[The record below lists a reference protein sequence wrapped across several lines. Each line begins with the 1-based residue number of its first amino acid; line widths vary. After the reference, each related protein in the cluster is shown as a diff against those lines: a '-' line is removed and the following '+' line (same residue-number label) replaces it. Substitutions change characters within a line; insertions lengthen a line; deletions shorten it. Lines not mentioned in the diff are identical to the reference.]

1 MNTSEKKKEE
11 RESIKERAKEC
22 GYSDEQKRI
31 GARMK
36 EYRGSC
42 TLEEFTE
49 KLSFVN
55 YILEPS
61 TISNYEY
68 GRTRI
73 PSDLLY
79 VLAKEFQWDINY
91 ILTGNDRSKPDP
103 MLRKEL
109 EELSRK
115 YPPIN

>member
-1 MNTSEKKKEE
+1 MNTSAKKKEE

-55 YILEPS
+55 YI
-61 TISNYEY
+61 T
-68 GRTRI
+68 
-73 PSDLLY
+73 
-79 VLAKEFQWDINY
+79 
-91 ILTGNDRSKPDP
+91 
-103 MLRKEL
+103 
-109 EELSRK
+109 
-115 YPPIN
+115 